1 MTERQLYESRA
12 QAPLSRQRFVRRMG
26 LHGSAVFVLLAIS
39 LALGMAG
46 YMGFEHLSWQEAFV
60 NAAMLL
66 GGMGPVDNPKTDAGK
81 IFAGLYAL
89 YAGLVF
95 IVSAGVILVPVLHR
109 MMHKFHWENGRESG
123 KTPR

>member
-1 MTERQLYESRA
+1 MSERLLYERRD

-26 LHGSAVFVLLAIS
+26 LHGSAVLLLLVIS

-46 YMGFEHLSWQEAFV
+46 YMGFEHLAWQDAFV

-66 GGMGPVDNPKTDAGK
+66 GGMGPVDGPKTNAGK

-109 MMHKFHWENGRESG
+109 LMHKFHWEGGR
-123 KTPR
+123 PQ